1 MGKTLKKITKPI
13 QKLIPK
19 EIKPFLPALA
29 AVFGPAAFAGMG
41 GGIGTAFAKLPAFA
55 QAAIINATTQGV
67 VEGKIDPKQVA
78 ASGIMAQA
86 GSALKNY
93 GKPFGSIGSD
103 PGIATQSIY
112 AQAAGSPLTQIDAAK
127 LMNPDYIKAASQPSF
142 LQTAASKV
150 GEFLQPSSVSDLFN
164 PDKTLS
170 LGDTAS
176 ALYSGAKASLPVS
189 SYAGA
194 EKLKQIN
201 EDELRRYN
209 EQLRERGVTDKIGR
223 RKGIYDIYASIEDE
237 DDSGKYRVYS
247 DEYIN
252 SILDKYGYKNGGRIG
267 FEAGGEVATL
277 AAEVKRLQSENA
289 ELKSKSG
296 LRETREGIDFA
307 TKGFE
312 QAFGS
317 PLMGQ
322 IPSPQ
327 RIVPGFG
334 LMNGGRVN
342 FEMGGNVSPTDSSEE
357 GIGGVIYED
366 EDGNIISKK
375 EAMDIFN
382 KQAEEEAKE
391 RESKAMG
398 GRIGYRDAGYVG
410 GRKDSLKGGGY
421 DSTLSFN
428 PLEDDINKLLEGGG
442 ASAGIVSTMLRRNAG
457 AMTTAGEVAKKGL
470 NKSTIE
476 LTKKESK
483 YLKELIGDTGG
494 GKFKAEILEE
504 VPSLLVKNNKLT
516 VKQRDLN
523 SFSKYLDD
531 VYLSELKPSG
541 RGANLMPPRLRSS
554 ATSDKSVI
562 GKLFRESKAMGGI
575 INLMEGGMPSMEMDY
590 RGGGFIPVGSKEKAD
605 DVPARLS
612 KNEFV
617 MTADAVRAAGGGSVN
632 EGARRMYELMNSLEA
647 KV

>member
-86 GSALKNY
+86 GSSLKD
-93 GKPFGSIGSD
+93 FGSNLPQGNVMG
-103 PGIATQSIY
+103 P
-112 AQAAGSPLTQIDAAK
+112 
-127 LMNPDYIKAASQPSF
+127 NPQNFLQKAA
-142 LQTAASKV
+142 TAT
-150 GEFLQPSSVSDLFN
+150 GEFLQPSSVDRLFD
-164 PDKTLS
+164 PKVSLS
-170 LGDTAS
+170 AKDVGS

-267 FEAGGEVATL
+267 FEAGGEVAAL

-312 QAFGS
+312 QAFGG

-382 KQAEEEAKE
+382 KQAKEEAKK
-391 RESKAMG
+391 RE
-398 GRIGYRDAGYVG
+398 
-410 GRKDSLKGGGY
+410 
-421 DSTLSFN
+421 N
-428 PLEDDINKLLEGGG
+428 
-442 ASAGIVSTMLRRNAG
+442 
-457 AMTTAGEVAKKGL
+457 
-470 NKSTIE
+470 
-476 LTKKESK
+476 
-483 YLKELIGDTGG
+483 
-494 GKFKAEILEE
+494 
-504 VPSLLVKNNKLT
+504 
-516 VKQRDLN
+516 
-523 SFSKYLDD
+523 
-531 VYLSELKPSG
+531 
-541 RGANLMPPRLRSS
+541 
-554 ATSDKSVI
+554 
-562 GKLFRESKAMGGI
+562 KAMGGI

>member
-1 MGKTLKKITKPI
+1 MGKVLKKVTKPI

-29 AVFGPAAFAGMG
+29 AVFGPAAFAGT
-41 GGIGTAFAKLPAFA
+41 GIFSSAALASLPVGV
-55 QAAIINATTQGV
+55 QAAIASGLTSTLT
-67 VEGKIDPKQVA
+67 EGKPDLKSA
-78 ASGIMAQA
+78 ALSGIMAQA
-86 GSALKNY
+86 GSSLK
-93 GKPFGSIGSD
+93 GFGSNVPQGNVMG
-103 PGIATQSIY
+103 PNTQNFL
-112 AQAAGSPLTQIDAAK
+112 Q
-127 LMNPDYIKAASQPSF
+127 KAA
-142 LQTAASKV
+142 TAT
-150 GEFLQPSSVSDLFN
+150 GEYLQPSSVDRLFD
-164 PDKTLS
+164 PKVSLS
-170 LGDTAS
+170 AKDVGS

-189 SYAGA
+189 TYAGA
-194 EKLKQIN
+194 EKLKEIN
-201 EDELRRYN
+201 EDELRKYN

-237 DDSGKYRVYS
+237 DDSGTYRVYS
-247 DEYIN
+247 DDYIN

-267 FEAGGEVATL
+267 FEAGGEVAAL

-312 QAFGS
+312 QAFGG

-322 IPSPQ
+322 MPSPQ

-357 GIGGVIYED
+357 GIAGVIYED

-382 KQAEEEAKE
+382 KQAEEESNSRPLD
-391 RESKAMG
+391 REDILQFYS
-398 GRIGYRDAGYVG
+398 DAQTTT
-410 GRKDSLKGGGY
+410 KILD
-421 DSTLSFN
+421 
-428 PLEDDINKLLEGGG
+428 KLLKDKKFKDPNDYTRIER
-442 ASAGIVSTMLRRNAG
+442 IRNEYVDRKYDLDP
-457 AMTTAGEVAKKGL
+457 T
-470 NKSTIE
+470 NYPD
-476 LTKKESK
+476 KKELMDAQKYFDKINVDTTGIDIKLNDIIMDQGSK
-483 YLKELIGDTGG
+483 E
-494 GKFKAEILEE
+494 F
-504 VPSLLVKNNKLT
+504 
-516 VKQRDLN
+516 
-523 SFSKYLDD
+523 
-531 VYLSELKPSG
+531 
-541 RGANLMPPRLRSS
+541 
-554 ATSDKSVI
+554 
-562 GKLFRESKAMGGI
+562 GKLYNNGKIEYNSPEGIQIVADKLGIPFEKARDIKNVFENRLVNVKANGGI
-575 INLMEGGMPSMEMDY
+575 IGLMGGGMPSMEMDY
-590 RGGGFIPVGSKEKAD
+590 RGGGFIPVGAKEKAD

-647 KV
+647 RV